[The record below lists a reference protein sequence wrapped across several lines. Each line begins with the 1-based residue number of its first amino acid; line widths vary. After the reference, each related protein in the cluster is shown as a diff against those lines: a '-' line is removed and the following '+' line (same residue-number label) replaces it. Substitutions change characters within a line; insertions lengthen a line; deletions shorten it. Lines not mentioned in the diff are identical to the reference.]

1 VLLFLVID
9 TQLHN
14 SKLNVKNNYLDLLS
28 FLQLVERGY
37 NGGLE
42 VVLGEVSVE
51 HVAERDGLGFLHL
64 QADRARI
71 FKLLGSQGIDSKESI
86 PPVYVAWR
94 AGTTTLYY

>member
-1 VLLFLVID
+1 VLLFFVID

-14 SKLNVKNNYLDLLS
+14 SKVNVKINYLDLLS

-64 QADRARI
+64 
-71 FKLLGSQGIDSKESI
+71 
-86 PPVYVAWR
+86 
-94 AGTTTLYY
+94 